1 MDPILFP
8 TPDNP
13 LPNPSGDRHIAGHF
27 TTRDGK
33 RLRYAIFKADISVAR
48 GTIVLLHGRNESI
61 EKYFETIAD
70 LNRLGLWV
78 ATFDW
83 RGQAGSERDHKDATA
98 GYVRRFAD
106 YQHDLEDFLEFVVL
120 PDTRL
125 PFFILAH
132 STGALVALA
141 AAPALANRIDRMVL
155 SAPFVALGG
164 QALSQHSVRLVAKL
178 MCWTGFGRRTLT
190 RNRTRPD
197 QAFAGNPLTHDRDR
211 FRRNENICRAAPF
224 LVASRPTACWLN
236 QALSAMEMVRRPE
249 HLASIHIP
257 TLILAAGADSI
268 VPLREIEEMG
278 SYFRAGKVVPID
290 RARHELFQEADLY
303 REQALAAVAAFL
315 PGSQDR
321 AQQDAVSG

>member
-8 TPDNP
+8 TPGNP
-13 LPNPSGDRHIAGHF
+13 LPDPSGERHIAGYF

-33 RLRYAIFKADISVAR
+33 RLRYALFKADIRVAK
-48 GTIVLLHGRNESI
+48 GTVVLLHGRNESI

-83 RGQAGSERDHKDATA
+83 RGQAGSQRDHRSTTA

-106 YQHDLEDFLEFVVL
+106 YQHDLEDFLELVVL

-132 STGALVALA
+132 SAGALVALA

-164 QALSQHSVRLVAKL
+164 QALSQRSVGIMAKL
-178 MCWTGFGRRTLT
+178 MSWIGLGRRTLT

-197 QAFAGNPLTHDRDR
+197 QAFAGNPLTHDRER
-211 FRRNENICRAAPF
+211 FRRNEDICRAAPF
-224 LVASRPTACWLN
+224 LVASRPTARWVG
-236 QALSAMEMVRRPE
+236 QALSAIEKVRKPE
-249 HLASIHIP
+249 HLASIRIP
-257 TLILAAGADSI
+257 TLILAAGSDSI
-268 VPLREIEEMG
+268 VPLQAIEELA
-278 SYFRAGKVVPID
+278 SYFRAGKVITID
-290 RARHELFQEADLY
+290 RARHEIFQESDLY
-303 REQALAAVAAFL
+303 REQALAAIAAFL
-315 PGSQDR
+315 PGSEEEAR
-321 AQQDAVSG
+321 EAG